1 MDKIIKIAL
10 GLLTVILIAFISLIA
25 YQGFVESA
33 YLNSLSST
41 YSYTCTITTDSTLT
55 NVTLFIPVPADPL
68 GNSPIVTRFS
78 AHAIAGLPDDW
89 TVTLYDTG
97 KATMVKITTP
107 AITPPGGTSPA
118 KPFTLTLSSEM
129 KSDKLIDTREP
140 INNSAMFHPVKEL
153 QLVACPPGSSLVQE
167 TPQCYRYVT
176 SLYADYEAAPGAS
189 VNITSTIV
197 GRNSWNIFEPGSN
210 EYTTVT
216 SLLMSGS
223 HKGWA
228 TMKGRLTS
236 GIGTYTTP
244 LSQPGIF
251 LISPLINNAGIQ
263 F

>member
-1 MDKIIKIAL
+1 MDKIINIAL
-10 GLLTVILIAFISLIA
+10 GLLTVILIVFISLIA

-41 YSYTCTITTDSTLT
+41 YSYTCTITTDSALT

-97 KATMVKITTP
+97 KATVVKITTP

-129 KSDKLIDTREP
+129 KSNKLIDTREP
-140 INNSAMFHPVKEL
+140 INNSALFHPVKEL
-153 QLVACPPGSSLVQE
+153 QLVACPPGSSPVQE

-210 EYTTVT
+210 EYTTMT